1 MRIHVC
7 MRHVPSI
14 SQEAGETWTLRV
26 AFASSAEGGCQEGRG
41 GRAEDIFLGSQVG
54 GVYYDATLRV
64 RDLLSTQE
72 NWYQVRMRL

>member
-1 MRIHVC
+1 MYVC
-7 MRHVPSI
+7 GMCPQLAKK
-14 SQEAGETWTLRV
+14 QERLGLCVWHLLRQRRED
-26 AFASSAEGGCQEGRG
+26 ASRG